1 MRKTELHRLWAA
13 SCGSGM
19 IISATLYI
27 LHTEKQK

>member
-1 MRKTELHRLWAA
+1 MRKTELQQLWTV

-19 IISATLYI
+19 STSVTLSI